1 MTRRSGITTRAMLAA
16 PHGVVYV
23 WPNQKLLYP
32 RQLAEFLKRDDLV
45 IVGPSWLD
53 AHRALGRQP
62 VPTVT
67 DHMAVR
73 LLTDEQFAML
83 RRQDLAK

>member
-1 MTRRSGITTRAMLAA
+1 MTRQSGITTRAMLAA
-16 PHGVVYV
+16 PHGAVYV

-53 AHRALGRQP
+53 ARRALGRQP
-62 VPTVT
+62 MLTVV
-67 DHMAVR
+67 DHMAIPA
-73 LLTDEQFAML
+73 LTDEQFAML
-83 RRQDLAK
+83 QREVRPL